1 MDHTSQ
7 AVLDVLAERKR
18 QIEVEGWTAEHDD
31 SHTDGELARAAGI
44 YAIIAGS
51 DATAYRNAIE
61 GYSLNDILRS
71 LIVRYWPGDISWFKP
86 KTRRQDLVKS
96 VALGIAAIEQI
107 DRAEGR
113 S

>member
-7 AVLDVLAERKR
+7 AVLDVLDERKR

-31 SHTDGELARAAGI
+31 AHTNGELARAAGI
-44 YAIIAGS
+44 YAVIAGS
-51 DATAYRNAIE
+51 DATAYRNAME
-61 GYSLNDILRS
+61 GYGLNDILRS
-71 LIVRYWPGDISWFKP
+71 LFTHYWPWGHSWFKP
-86 KTRRQDLVKS
+86 KTRRQDLVRS

-113 S
+113 L